1 MTCPL
6 SILKFDPEKLVS
18 EKKRP
23 TNEKPTSLLFSAVG
37 LEQILFASAQRP
49 RQTLIR
55 VPVVMGGI
63 VIVVWEVDGI
73 LENYSLGAGKSPY
86 SSFRW
91 EVSKK
96 LNL

>member
-6 SILKFDPEKLVS
+6 SILKLDPEKLDLR
-18 EKKRP
+18 KKPP

-37 LEQILFASAQRP
+37 LEQILFDSAQRP

-73 LENYSLGAGKSPY
+73 LENYSLGAGRHYNRVFDSWY
-86 SSFRW
+86 R
-91 EVSKK
+91 KK
-96 LNL
+96 